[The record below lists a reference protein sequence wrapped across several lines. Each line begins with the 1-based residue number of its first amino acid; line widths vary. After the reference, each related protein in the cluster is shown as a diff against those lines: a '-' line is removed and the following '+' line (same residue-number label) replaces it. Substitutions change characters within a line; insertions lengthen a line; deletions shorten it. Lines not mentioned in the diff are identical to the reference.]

1 MKTTLVGVAFLFVCA
16 VAFAVGDITAAKSA
30 ENDISSA
37 LGRDAATGQPYLRV
51 FVVNRGDVS
60 LAPTAASPA
69 TTPLSRTVTLTEGS
83 SVPITG
89 TLASAV
95 AAGRPCDLIV
105 FQNGQSQLFL
115 VEPSGTSLKNMPV
128 AGTVSASGNPLG
140 YSCSLILKYI
150 AP

>member
-1 MKTTLVGVAFLFVCA
+1 MKTTLVGVAFLFVSA

-60 LAPTAASPA
+60 LAPAAVSSA
-69 TTPLSRTVTLTEGS
+69 TTSLSRAVTLTEGS
-83 SVPITG
+83 SVSITG
-89 TLASAV
+89 TLTSAA

-115 VEPSGTSLKNMPV
+115 VEPSGTSLKNMSV
-128 AGTVSASGNPLG
+128 TGTVSASGNPLG